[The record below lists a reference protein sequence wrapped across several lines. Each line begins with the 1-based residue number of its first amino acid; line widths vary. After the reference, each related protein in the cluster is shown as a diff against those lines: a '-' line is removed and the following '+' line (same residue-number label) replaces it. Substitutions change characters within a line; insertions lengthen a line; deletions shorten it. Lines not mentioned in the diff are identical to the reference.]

1 MNVGEN
7 ANKDKIYLISSK
19 IYTFIIEK
27 MVAILAKVL

>member
-19 IYTFIIEK
+19 IYTFIIE